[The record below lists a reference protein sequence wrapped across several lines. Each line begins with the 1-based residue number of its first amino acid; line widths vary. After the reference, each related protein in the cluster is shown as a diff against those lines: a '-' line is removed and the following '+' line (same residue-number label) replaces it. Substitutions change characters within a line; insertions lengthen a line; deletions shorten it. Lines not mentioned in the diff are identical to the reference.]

1 MPLYEYKC
9 ARCGTVVEVLL
20 RAKDAPPQKCQ
31 KCGGPLVKI
40 ISSPAIQFKG
50 KGWYITDY
58 AKKSSPSGEEKPAPK
73 ESPGS
78 NAKKPSGSSPSS
90 SD

>member
-1 MPLYEYKC
+1 MPLFEYKC
-9 ARCGTVVEVLL
+9 ALCHTIVEVLL
-20 RAKDAPPQKCQ
+20 RTKDTPPQKCQ

-40 ISSPAIQFKG
+40 ISTPAIQFKG

-58 AKKSSPSGEEKPAPK
+58 AKKTPSAAEEKPAPK
-73 ESPGS
+73 AAPHTD
-78 NAKKPSGSSPSS
+78 AKKPSGSSSSS